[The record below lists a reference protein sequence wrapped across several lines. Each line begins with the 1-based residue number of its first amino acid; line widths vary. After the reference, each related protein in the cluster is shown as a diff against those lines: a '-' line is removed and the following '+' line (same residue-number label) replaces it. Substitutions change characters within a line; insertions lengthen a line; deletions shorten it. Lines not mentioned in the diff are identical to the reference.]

1 MDSSEISTQSHV
13 PEQRPYIVV
22 YGGDVAAV
30 CRQGPGVLA
39 VKVDIFRQ
47 QLIHGLAL
55 RDHKGPDPFLVL
67 DFLLPGPRLR
77 YGFVGFTF
85 LTLVSVRVDIAVN
98 NAVAV
103 QKVPVTIKNP

>member
-1 MDSSEISTQSHV
+1 MDFSEISTQSHV

-30 CRQGPGVLA
+30 CRQGPGVL
-39 VKVDIFRQ
+39 DIFRQ

-77 YGFVGFTF
+77 YGFVGFPF
-85 LTLVSVRVDIAVN
+85 LTLASGSPF
-98 NAVAV
+98 
-103 QKVPVTIKNP
+103 VPHTRCRSCG